1 MKRISPTFVF
11 ALFVL
16 FVGAIYLIIYL
27 CFQVQPNKFGPVG
40 DSVGGI
46 VGPFLTLIAAYFA
59 YQAFSKERDSLILA
73 NKQYENQKDELNQQK
88 EKEKVQVK
96 VDDIADSYELLEHR
110 IQLLQYIGKD
120 GIYSEGAIA
129 IERLFFDL
137 RNKDWVTSLMHSQ
150 VIRSLEACNEIFIYC
165 VEITLNFNDDIAQ
178 KRLLVWE
185 LVLIYESIFRSNYK
199 IYNLDEIFKIAI
211 DKVNELKSSG
221 SYSDPRWLEIDAIQ
235 NLYASIQHAN
245 FAFEELLMVHRT
257 FQNNNQNK

>member
-1 MKRISPTFVF
+1 MKRISPILV
-11 ALFVL
+11 FVL
-16 FVGAIYLIIYL
+16 FIFLVSAIYLIIYFY
-27 CFQVQPNKFGPVG
+27 FQVKPDQFGPVG

-59 YQAFSKERDSLILA
+59 FQAFSKERDSLFLT
-73 NKQYENQKDELNQQK
+73 KQQFENQKAELTLQK
-88 EKEKVQVK
+88 EKSRIKDN

-110 IQLLQYIGKD
+110 IQSLQYIGKD
-120 GIYSEGAIA
+120 GIYSEGANA

-150 VIRSLEACNEIFIYC
+150 VIRSLEACNEIFKYC